1 MCSLSQRKSQ
11 GFRFRCVGFRQEG
24 DRESREPPLCS
35 VRYERRSLAENE
47 ERSAEGAEAV
57 VRGKSG
63 DGLLLWP
70 WRVAGRGVGLGG
82 VQDPPEH

>member
-24 DRESREPPLCS
+24 DRESRDPPLCS
-35 VRYERRSLAENE
+35 VRYERRSSAKNE
-47 ERSAEGAEAV
+47 EGSAEGAEVV
-57 VRGKSG
+57 VRGESG
-63 DGLLLWP
+63 DGLLLRP
-70 WRVAGRGVGLGG
+70 WRVAGRGAVLGG